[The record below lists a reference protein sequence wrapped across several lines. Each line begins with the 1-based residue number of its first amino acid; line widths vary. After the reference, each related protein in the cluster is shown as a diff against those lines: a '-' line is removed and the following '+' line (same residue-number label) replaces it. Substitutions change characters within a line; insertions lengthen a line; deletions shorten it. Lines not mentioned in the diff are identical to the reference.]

1 MGSQSPVLIIA
12 VLFSL
17 VSSQNSHQIIIH
29 PVTSFLSL
37 HTPTSIYTGYPF
49 PTIKNQYL
57 HTFQHVFFFYVL
69 LYPGHTGSPDLG
81 TLHGRQVC
89 QFCGTQVLQF
99 TFTIFHLCEAS
110 LKSLSL
116 KSLRKTCF
124 SLSAFFFQIEMSI
137 LVNQI
142 LAIPTQGLLRKYKI
156 FNVLHLQTSLYF
168 RVTEMNAGPNM
179 TKIPNIVKT

>member
-1 MGSQSPVLIIA
+1 MVHGFTISCLDYCSALFTCFQSKQSPDHHTSRNQLLEFAHTNFNLHWLPISYHQKLVLAYI
-12 VLFSL
+12 
-17 VSSQNSHQIIIH
+17 
-29 PVTSFLSL
+29 
-37 HTPTSIYTGYPF
+37 PTR
-49 PTIKNQYL
+49 
-57 HTFQHVFFFYVL
+57 FFFYVL

-124 SLSAFFFQIEMSI
+124 SLSAFFFLDRDVYSGESN
-137 LVNQI
+137 LSYSNTGS
-142 LAIPTQGLLRKYKI
+142 LKKI
-156 FNVLHLQTSLYF
+156 
-168 RVTEMNAGPNM
+168 
-179 TKIPNIVKT
+179 